1 MSKNNLFASILI
13 TNFNKDR
20 YLNRC
25 IKSCI
30 SQTLIKKT
38 EILVFDDCSTDNS
51 LSILKKYQN
60 KILYIKNSKK
70 K

>member
-1 MSKNNLFASILI
+1 MHKVMYKP
-13 TNFNKDR
+13 NFN
-20 YLNRC
+20 
-25 IKSCI
+25 
-30 SQTLIKKT
+30 KKT

-70 K
+70 KYTSNST

>member
-1 MSKNNLFASILI
+1 MHKVMYKP
-13 TNFNKDR
+13 NFN
-20 YLNRC
+20 
-25 IKSCI
+25 
-30 SQTLIKKT
+30 KKT

-70 K
+70 NILQLHLIKYLV